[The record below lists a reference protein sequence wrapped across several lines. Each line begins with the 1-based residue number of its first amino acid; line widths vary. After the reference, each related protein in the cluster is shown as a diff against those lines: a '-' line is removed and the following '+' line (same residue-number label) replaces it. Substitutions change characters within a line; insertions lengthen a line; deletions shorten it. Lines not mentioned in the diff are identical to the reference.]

1 MLSVEEWMDIKDL
14 HRQGHSV
21 REIAKITGR
30 SRNTVRAALKER
42 APKTYERRARAT
54 KLDPFKSYLSERYNE
69 CSLSAVRLIA
79 EIQPMGYS
87 GSVDLVRR
95 YLATLAPQKRLQ
107 EQLTVRFETP
117 PGQQAQAD
125 WAYCGR
131 FHNLAG
137 EEIPVYAFVMVLSFS
152 RTLYVEFVSSMN
164 LPTLLRCH
172 QSAFAFFG
180 GWPKSVLYDNMKQ
193 VKIGPDTWNSL
204 FIDFAAYYGFTPKT
218 HRIRRPRTKGK
229 VERMVSY
236 VRDSFLKGRIFGD
249 FIDLNAQARHWL
261 EHVANVRI
269 HATTGRR
276 PIDLLA
282 EEQLTPH
289 ASVRPFVIPDLLVRT
304 ANRESL
310 VSVDGS
316 RYSVP
321 PTHAC
326 QKLTIL
332 RRPDTLLILAGEQ
345 VITEH
350 ARAATS
356 GSCIVKSEHMRELW
370 KLSLGP
376 DAKPDQQ
383 WQMTFEESVETRSL
397 ARYEEVIP

>member
-1 MLSVEEWMDIKDL
+1 MLSMEEWMDIKDL
-14 HRQGHSV
+14 QRQGHSV
-21 REIAKITGR
+21 REIARITGR

-42 APKTYERRARAT
+42 TPKSYERPPRPT
-54 KLDPFKSYLSERYNE
+54 KLDAFKNYLSERYKE
-69 CSLSAVRLIA
+69 CSLSAIRLIA
-79 EIQPMGYS
+79 EIQPMGYT

-137 EEIPVYAFVMVLSFS
+137 EEIAVYVFVMVLSFS

-172 QSAFAFFG
+172 QNAFAFFG
-180 GWPKSVLYDNMKQ
+180 GWPSGLLYDNMKQ
-193 VKIGPDTWNSL
+193 VKIGPDTWNGL
-204 FIDFAAYYGFTPKT
+204 FIDFATYYGFTPKT

-236 VRDSFLKGRIFGD
+236 VRDSFLKGRTFRD
-249 FIDLNAQARHWL
+249 FVDLNAQAHHWL
-261 EHVANVRI
+261 EHIANVRI

-276 PIDLLA
+276 PIDLLP
-282 EEQLTPH
+282 EEKLTPH
-289 ASVRPFVIPDLLVRT
+289 ASIRPFVIPDLLVRT
-304 ANRESL
+304 ASRESL
-310 VSVDGS
+310 VSVDGC

-321 PTHAC
+321 PSHAC
-326 QKLTIL
+326 RKLTIL

-345 VITEH
+345 VLTEH
-350 ARAATS
+350 ARSAKS
-356 GSCIVKSEHMRELW
+356 GSCIVKPEHMQELW
-370 KLSLGP
+370 KLSVGP
-376 DAKPDQQ
+376 DAKPEQA

-397 ARYEEVIP
+397 ARYEEAIS